1 MGRRILVAAS
11 GTGGHIFPALAVA
24 EHLDDWQVE
33 WLGVPDRLEREI
45 LADRYP
51 LHLIGMG
58 GLQERSWRAWGQT
71 LLQFGRSIGQVR
83 RLIRQRHIDVILTT
97 GGYIA
102 APAIVAGAWCG
113 IPVVLHESN
122 ALPGK
127 VTRGF
132 GRWCRRVIL
141 GFPEAAARLPGIP
154 TEVVG
159 TPVRQS
165 FMTATGEVGIPAQ
178 QPLILVMGG
187 SQGARGLNRMVVACA
202 PDWLAAGAHIIHLT
216 GTTDAE
222 AMKAL
227 APRDP
232 NYQLFPFRD
241 DVAQLL
247 RRAQFVVSR
256 SGAASLAELSVMGVP
271 AILIPY
277 PYAAEDHQWVN
288 AHAFAVSH
296 PAVILRESFENEALL
311 RQQGLDWLASPPLVT
326 GISPHRDAAQ
336 RIAQVLNT
344 VCKEIREERQAV
356 R

>member
-1 MGRRILVAAS
+1 MRRRILVAAS

-24 EHLDDWQVE
+24 EQLDDWQVE

-45 LADRYP
+45 LADRYL
-51 LHLIGMG
+51 LHVIGMG
-58 GLQERSWRAWGQT
+58 GIQEQSWRAWGQT
-71 LLQFGRSIGQVR
+71 LVQFLRSIGQVR
-83 RLIRQRHIDVILTT
+83 QLLRQRPVDVIFTT

-132 GRWCRRVIL
+132 GRWCRRVVL
-141 GFPEAAARLPGIP
+141 GFPEAVAHLPGIP
-154 TEVVG
+154 TDVVG

-165 FMTATGEVGIPAQ
+165 FMLATEEVGIPAQ
-178 QPLILVMGG
+178 QPLIVVMGG

-202 PDWLAAGAHIIHLT
+202 PAWLAAGARIIHLT
-216 GTTDAE
+216 GATDVD
-222 AMKAL
+222 AMLTL

-241 DVAQLL
+241 DVAALL

-288 AHAFAVSH
+288 AQAFAASH
-296 PAVILRESFENEALL
+296 PAVIMRESADNEALL
-311 RQQGLDWLASPPLVT
+311 RHQGLDWLASPPLIT
-326 GISPHRDAAQ
+326 TISPHRDAAQ
-336 RIAQVLNT
+336 RIVHVLNE
-344 VCKEIREERQAV
+344 VCGAF
-356 R
+356 